1 MGRGTNAGTDH
12 FTKSLTVSTRPDPIS
27 EAKGT
32 FEGLKRA
39 LMEPG
44 MRLSHLANKCLMT
57 APLMWEAWSQ
67 A

>member
-44 MRLSHLANKCLMT
+44 IYALVVVLLLPERLL
-57 APLMWEAWSQ
+57 W
-67 A
+67 